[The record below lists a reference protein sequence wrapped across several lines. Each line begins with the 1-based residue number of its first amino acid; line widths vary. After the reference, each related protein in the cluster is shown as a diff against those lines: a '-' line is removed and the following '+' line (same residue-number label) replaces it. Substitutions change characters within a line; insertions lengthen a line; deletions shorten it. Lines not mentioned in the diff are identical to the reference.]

1 MSLLGHETTADVHE
15 SAQSLAQMG
24 PAARRLLAEV
34 VEHQG
39 CNRTSISKSA
49 QALEDAGF
57 VFIRESGLLSVERVR
72 ITPSL
77 AGEEAL
83 AYFQDVLT
91 GGKQ

>member
-1 MSLLGHETTADVHE
+1 MLLGHETTEDVRA
-15 SAQSLAQMG
+15 SAEALAQMG
-24 PAARRLLAEV
+24 PAVRRLLAEV

>member
-1 MSLLGHETTADVHE
+1 MINCANNAYDSWDTELNKKYRA
-15 SAQSLAQMG
+15 
-24 PAARRLLAEV
+24 LLAKL
-34 VEHQG
+34 
-39 CNRTSISKSA
+39 SPA
-49 QALEDAGF
+49 DAVKLKDSQRKWLAFRDAEFAF
-57 VFIRESGLLSVERVR
+57 VGIRESGLLSVERVR